1 MYFAVKNGRRVRIP
15 DSMVKQYEDL
25 GYTCTKAGEGKSKA
39 RPGKA
44 GKAEKTETA
53 KE

>member
-15 DSMVKQYEDL
+15 DSMVKQYEAL
-25 GYTCTKAGEGKSKA
+25 GYTCIKAGEGKSKV
-39 RPGKA
+39 RPGKTA
-44 GKAEKTETA
+44 KTEKTETA